1 MAAICALCRN
11 IDNNDIATRAL
22 YDSHSSKSPAPTLA
36 MVIVAAVCFGA
47 LFGGP
52 LRKQL
57 HAAPL
62 AASSGPF
69 ITTHQALNSD
79 NIRAIFPFITT
90 AAHTERLAA
99 QQPR

>member
-52 LRKQL
+52 
-57 HAAPL
+57 
-62 AASSGPF
+62 
-69 ITTHQALNSD
+69 
-79 NIRAIFPFITT
+79 
-90 AAHTERLAA
+90 
-99 QQPR
+99 